1 MCILQKI
8 LTPASITK
16 TERKVKSK
24 NTTEQTYSQVMERT
38 LLISEKVSSKSQSSG
53 TSASEIRTDSNV
65 NSAPRSSVSDK
76 TRQNVSSINTARDES
91 LVNSVIST
99 TSIFSEEASHTKSPT
114 NYITTAV
121 DSSVNQTHLSNPFDS
136 TVPEFG
142 QAELDN
148 STGIM
153 FSVNNIL
160 KTMTQ
165 IIVLK
170 LDFFMHAIWPHFSCI
185 SVREINII

>member
-99 TSIFSEEASHTKSPT
+99 SIFSEEASHTKSPT

-121 DSSVNQTHLSNPFDS
+121 DSSVNQTHVSNAFDS

-160 KTMTQ
+160 KT
-165 IIVLK
+165 
-170 LDFFMHAIWPHFSCI
+170 DSNY
-185 SVREINII
+185 SSES